1 MKFIPNSMTRV
12 VGRQLLNMQKSSPRL
27 LFVGGIVGVIGSTV
41 LACRATLKL
50 EETLGEIESQIEE
63 VKVLKVEGNG
73 RHQEMVRAYLTGA
86 GSIAKLYGP
95 PIIIGGLS
103 IAALTGAHITL
114 TRRNTALMAAYSALS
129 TSFESY
135 RERVRAQIGVDNERD
150 IYHAIE
156 QYVEVD
162 SEDGKKKELVPVIDP
177 NKLSIYA
184 RFFDEASPNWQKHPE
199 YNRIFI
205 QCQQN
210 WLNDLLHARGHVFL
224 NEVYDALG
232 IPHSQA
238 GAIVG
243 WVIGNGDNFID
254 FNMFDAYNSK
264 FVNGMERSILLDF
277 NVDGVIW
284 KLLG

>member
-1 MKFIPNSMTRV
+1 MR
-12 VGRQLLNMQKSSPRL
+12 KSSPQL
-27 LFVGGIVGVIGSTV
+27 LFAGGIIGVVGSTI

-50 EETLGEIESQIEE
+50 SETVDEVERQVEE
-63 VKVLKVEGNG
+63 VKILRLEDDN
-73 RHQEMVRAYLTGA
+73 RHQELIRVYASGA
-86 GSIAKLYGP
+86 GSIIKLYGP
-95 PIIIGGLS
+95 SIVIGGLS
-103 IAALTGAHITL
+103 IAALTGSHVTL
-114 TRRNTALMAAYSALS
+114 TRRNTALMAAYSAIS
-129 TSFESY
+129 SSFEAY

-156 QYVEVD
+156 SYVEVD
-162 SEDGKKKELVPVIDP
+162 GTDGKKKELVPVIDP
-177 NKLSIYA
+177 NKMSQYA

-199 YNRIFI
+199 YNRVFV

-210 WLNDLLHARGHVFL
+210 WLNDLLQARGHVFL

-238 GAIVG
+238 GAVVG

-254 FNMFDAYNSK
+254 FNMFDAYNSR

-284 KLLG
+284 NLLG